1 MCRLIVGGPLSLS
14 PVACVALLLAYSRNG
29 RYLPAVPNLSGF
41 CSWLFLSN
49 SNNGASSSKSKS
61 KLLLALKKTGRWKG
75 LYHGR
80 CKMADARKWARCR

>member
-41 CSWLFLSN
+41 CS
-49 SNNGASSSKSKS
+49 
-61 KLLLALKKTGRWKG
+61 LALSLEFQQWRFLLEIEIQT
-75 LYHGR
+75 L
-80 CKMADARKWARCR
+80 ARLEKNRSLEGIIPRSM